1 MSLPPRP
8 VRQCPNNVQ
17 AGTYLAETRAPDKVD
32 LISATTPLY
41 HSALGRPRRKAA
53 DYHQKCTI
61 LPALTSLGPLLD
73 ANPGPQEQTATDW
86 KETPVLLPPLPQTPA
101 TTRRLYPG
109 PPRRGP
115 VTPRP
120 AHKEATST
128 VPFNA
133 ILPAPSED
141 EFLSWL
147 RTPRADASH
156 HRAHGH
162 ASDQAEATWYVFL
175 LRSTF
180 ENFIN
185 SPAKVASDIANVLGI
200 KNPQARAKVE
210 VARSR
215 PLSLLCSC
223 RDHHEASA
231 TAESLRSF
239 GLVVQLCSK
248 AGVPRN
254 LHVQPQSEA
263 DSAED
268 SDTGHQRRGFKVLRN
283 SLLVNA
289 QQISKA
295 QEGFRDYPKLFRT
308 VLESP
313 GPKRTPQP
321 SAASY
326 KENSSWRWRTER
338 VLKTITVLPEAE
350 ESIKAMVQA
359 ASAAEALRRAPTDD
373 LADTQDH
380 FDPGPRR
387 RVALMQ
393 DEIMQSMPAG
403 RTAMRRSTAPDT
415 TSQTLQSRI
424 ERHQHSS
431 KSTPRK
437 SELHAEQPTQSRL
450 TPAKK
455 EACEALRI
463 MIFGAVGNEGLS
475 SHKEKEL
482 WFQTLTMG
490 SRKQAHQL
498 LIAWNLMTKD
508 GAILRADIPTV
519 LTVATTLLKEHL
531 EAFIGQEEDFD
542 KIPQWFPIKSF
553 EEIPKQVQGIQ
564 EKLLQVLGAK
574 RGTISFEDLT
584 KLLWPA
590 AQSSDIRDIR
600 RVGKETLE
608 EAERQTVLPPKELPE
623 EDLEGLK
630 SVFRTIDVYGH
641 GRLSLE
647 QMVDDGFMV
656 FDAAS
661 RRDFAFWDKDGD
673 GYINET
679 EFCGLMCPTGYRVDS
694 KATYGTSEEGVPLC
708 YDDGPR
714 QCWMV
719 AEWASVSMTSAI
731 E

>member
-1 MSLPPRP
+1 MSLPPLP
-8 VRQCPNNVQ
+8 ARQGLNNVQ

-53 DYHQKCTI
+53 EYHQKCTV
-61 LPALTSLGPLLD
+61 LPVLNSLGPLLD

-86 KETPVLLPPLPQTPA
+86 KETLVLFPPLPETPA

-120 AHKEATST
+120 AQKEATST
-128 VPFNA
+128 VPFHA

-147 RTPRADASH
+147 RTPRADASRH
-156 HRAHGH
+156 HAHGH
-162 ASDQAEATWYVFL
+162 AADQAEATWYVFL

-185 SPAKVASDIANVLGI
+185 TPAKVASDLANVLGI
-200 KNPQARAKVE
+200 KNSQAKAKVE
-210 VARSR
+210 VARNR
-215 PLSLLCSC
+215 PLSLLCRC
-223 RDHHEASA
+223 KDHNEASA

-239 GLVVQLCSK
+239 GLVVQLCSR

-254 LHVQPQSEA
+254 LRVQPQSSA

-268 SDTGHQRRGFKVLRN
+268 SDTQHHRQ
-283 SLLVNA
+283 LVNS
-289 QQISKA
+289 QHISKA
-295 QEGFRDYPKLFRT
+295 QEGFQDYPKLFRT

-350 ESIKAMVQA
+350 ESVKAMVQA
-359 ASAAEALRRAPTDD
+359 ASAAEEAFRRAPTDD

-393 DEIMQSMPAG
+393 DEIMHSMPAG

-437 SELHAEQPTQSRL
+437 SEINAAKPSTQSRL
-450 TPAKK
+450 PQAKK

-463 MIFGAVGNEGLS
+463 MIFGSVGNEGLI

-482 WFQTLTMG
+482 WFQTLNMG

-531 EAFIGQEEDFD
+531 DAFIGQEEDFD
-542 KIPQWFPIKSF
+542 KIPQWFPIKTL
-553 EEIPKQVQGIQ
+553 EEIPKQVHGIQ
-564 EKLLQVLGAK
+564 EKLQQALGAK
-574 RGTISFEDLT
+574 RGTISIEDLI

-630 SVFRTIDVYGH
+630 SVFRTIDIYGH

-673 GYINET
+673 GHINET

-708 YDDGPR
+708 YDEVR

-719 AEWASVSMTSAI
+719 AEWASASMTSAL